1 MTRARDRLYLGSVL
15 KEGRLQ
21 PGRGSLA
28 EVLPHTLIELFAG
41 PGGECEWRASSGAV
55 HRFRRCEPANREP
68 ANLEP
73 TNLEP
78 PDPGSRIPDPGLV
91 PLVDSA
97 PLRASV
103 ASLISAG
110 DETMRRLAP
119 LSDRLVGTLVH
130 RLLQRIGFSALA
142 SDAVR
147 DLAARLVRP
156 GDIDD
161 GEDLEEMLDAA
172 AASYASI
179 CAHGEVQ
186 VLYSAGRRL
195 HEVPFTMAVE
205 RRVLR
210 GTVDCLVETA
220 PDRLTVLEF
229 KTGPRRPEHQAQL
242 ELYLQAMQQV
252 FPNASI
258 DTLLIYADAHSSAI

>member
-1 MTRARDRLYLGSVL
+1 
-15 KEGRLQ
+15 
-21 PGRGSLA
+21 
-28 EVLPHTLIELFAG
+28 
-41 PGGECEWRASSGAV
+41 
-55 HRFRRCEPANREP
+55 
-68 ANLEP
+68 
-73 TNLEP
+73 
-78 PDPGSRIPDPGLV
+78 
-91 PLVDSA
+91 
-97 PLRASV
+97 
-103 ASLISAG
+103 
-110 DETMRRLAP
+110 MRRLAP

-130 RLLQRIGFSALA
+130 RLLQRIGFSALG

-161 GEDLEEMLDAA
+161 EEDLEEMLDAA

-186 VLYSAGRRL
+186 ALYSAGRRL

-205 RRVLR
+205 GRVLR

-220 PDRLTVLEF
+220 PGRLTVLEF
-229 KTGPRRPEHQAQL
+229 KTGRRRPEHQAQL
-242 ELYLQAMQQV
+242 ELYLQAMRQL

-258 DTLLIYADAHSSAI
+258 DAFLIYADAHSSAI